1 MAHRVIVLSRLERA
15 RLAGL
20 ARQSRCRISTFSKS
34 RPCQWDPVTTHSER
48 GYSYSDAGAWALI
61 ADCLVSELP
70 IYTIDVGKP
79 PGAWAYVFFLPPTS
93 KWRGVYMKFEV
104 TGPGLYG
111 RSFHHP
117 EHPTL
122 DVEIDGAI

>member
-1 MAHRVIVLSRLERA
+1 
-15 RLAGL
+15 
-20 ARQSRCRISTFSKS
+20 
-34 RPCQWDPVTTHSER
+34 
-48 GYSYSDAGAWALI
+48 LI

-70 IYTIDVGKP
+70 IYTIDLDKP

-104 TGPGLYG
+104 AGPGLYG